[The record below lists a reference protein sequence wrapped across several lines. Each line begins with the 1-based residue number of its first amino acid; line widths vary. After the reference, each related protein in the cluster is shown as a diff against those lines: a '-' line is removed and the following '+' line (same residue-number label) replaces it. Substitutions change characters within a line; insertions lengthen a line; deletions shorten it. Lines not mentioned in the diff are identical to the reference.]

1 MCHFCVMKQIRQIVK
16 RIIPA
21 MVMAF
26 SYLLLPMEMLE
37 MHADAVLIT
46 IQEIVFTV
54 DSMLFESV

>member
-1 MCHFCVMKQIRQIVK
+1 MKQIRQIVK